1 MQSLAEFQASF
12 THQLRSAELTAMSSN
27 NTAAMTVYCNTVM
40 KGFIEALAANY
51 PTVLKLVGEEWF
63 EAAAIRFIHD
73 APADTPVLAEYGK
86 GFVEFLEHFEPA
98 SDMPY
103 LSSVASIDWQW
114 IESYF
119 AADASGLQ
127 PTTLQLLDTEQLLD
141 TRLSLHPATRLCAV
155 NHSAVTIWLHNHA
168 DDTASELH
176 VKDTDEFALITR
188 NIDVVLQPLSVIE
201 YEFVKDIDHGA
212 TLGEAAMMA
221 LADDENF
228 PLSATLAKLINARC
242 FSDNQFRSW

>member
-1 MQSLAEFQASF
+1 MLSLAEFQSSF
-12 THQLRSAELTAMSSN
+12 ANQLRSAELAAMSTRD
-27 NTAAMTVYCNTVM
+27 TAAMMVYRNTVM
-40 KGFIEALAANY
+40 KGLIDALAANY

-73 APADTPVLAEYGK
+73 APTDTPVLAEYGK
-86 GFVEFLEHFEPA
+86 GFVEFLEHFTPA

-103 LSSVASIDWQW
+103 LSSVAAIDWQW
-114 IESYF
+114 IKSYF
-119 AADASGLQ
+119 AADAAALQ
-127 PTTLQLLDTEQLLD
+127 PTTLQSLDAEQLLD

-155 NHSAVTIWLHNHA
+155 NHSAVTIWLHNRA

-176 VKDTDEFALITR
+176 IKDINEYALITR
-188 NIDVVLQPLSVIE
+188 SHDVALHPFAVIE

-221 LADDENF
+221 LAGDEQF
-228 PLSATLAKLINARC
+228 PLPETLAKLINAGC
-242 FSDNQFRSW
+242 FSHAI